1 MDWHP
6 ILMTLLY
13 TAIGAVVFGLTF
25 LAVEML
31 SPFSVRKEIEDD
43 QNIALGL
50 VIASLNI
57 GFALII
63 AASLLGG

>member
-25 LAVEML
+25 KAIVMI
-31 SPFSVRKEIEDD
+31 SPFSVRKELEED
-43 QNIALGL
+43 QNIALGI
-50 VIASLNI
+50 VIGSLNI

-63 AASLLGG
+63 AASMLGG